1 LSQASSR
8 LHGFAYRPAWFQRVS
23 PKDSEDPRLPHEAIL
38 VSPQEYDDDRS
49 GEGKRAGWIGMKGC
63 ADSVHAWDL
72 VATSE
77 LAPVL
82 NLANGNGCELCLAEL
97 LV

>member
-1 LSQASSR
+1 MTMT
-8 LHGFAYRPAWFQRVS
+8 V
-23 PKDSEDPRLPHEAIL
+23 
-38 VSPQEYDDDRS
+38 QEKAN
-49 GEGKRAGWIGMKGC
+49 GPVGVKGC
-63 ADSVHAWDL
+63 SDSVHAWDL